1 MIENVLRRVKMEKKE
16 ADRIIGGYVK
26 KLFGFALSR
35 LNNIDEAQELS
46 SQTVCEVYKSLLNSA
61 EIVNIDGYVYRIAKN
76 MYARYIDRG
85 MKYRAVDGIDLL
97 VDESDPMQEFLDQE
111 EFGLLRR
118 EITHLSAIQR
128 SVILHY
134 YFHDLK
140 IREIAKRLGISEN
153 TVKWHLTT
161 SRKELKTGMEK
172 TRTVGTLG
180 IEPIRFCNM
189 GHSGCP
195 GSKGDTSNFLA
206 KSLTQNIAYAA
217 YHQPR
222 TINEIADELGVNP
235 IFVEDEVNVLEEYGF
250 MDRLKGD
257 QFQTHIT
264 IHEANREATAIY
276 REAYQKYVPLFS
288 EKFFA
293 PVLNGITEIPD
304 FVHVPDN
311 DLNAYKWCVMC
322 FLAHK
327 LTAAEINYQ
336 KYQIER
342 PDGGKYRA
350 FANVEVQ
357 ADWEPSD
364 EVSRDKLWSC
374 GDMWRDM
381 EQREWQGWQFNC
393 YWSSRKGDW
402 EENLTSDYEKLDYFL
417 RGELPEVPANI
428 ESYRRLID
436 KGYLIKENGSY
447 QCNVILCDSLQKW
460 YDHIPNAPEEITK
473 LSKEYAQMA
482 TEADLIG
489 QPKHMHEE
497 IRYYGQNSAVSLRTR
512 IMLKLVEMGVLKK
525 PTEAQAKSL
534 LTILFTG
541 K

>member
-1 MIENVLRRVKMEKKE
+1 MEKKE
-16 ADRIIGGYVK
+16 ADRIIGGYVN

-46 SQTVCEVYKSLLNSA
+46 SQTVCEVYKSLLNSG

-85 MKYRAVDGIDLL
+85 MKYRAADGIEQMA
-97 VDESDPMQEFLDQE
+97 DESDPIQEFLDRE

-118 EITHLSAIQR
+118 EITYLSATQR

-140 IREIAKRLGISEN
+140 IREIAERLMISEN
-153 TVKWHLTT
+153 TVKWHLSA

-172 TRTVGTLG
+172 TRTIGTLG
-180 IEPIRFCNM
+180 VEPIRFCNM
-189 GHSGCP
+189 GHSGSP
-195 GSKGDTSNFLA
+195 GSKGDTANFLA

-235 IFVEDEVNVLEEYGF
+235 IFIEDEVKILEEYGF
-250 MDRLKGD
+250 MDRLRGD
-257 QFQTHIT
+257 KFQTHMRIY
-264 IHEANREATAIY
+264 EANRESTAIY
-276 REAYQKYVPLFS
+276 REAYKKYVPLFS

-293 PVLNGITEIPD
+293 PILNGITEIPD

-311 DLNAYKWCVMC
+311 DLNVYKWSLMC
-322 FLAHK
+322 FLAFK
-327 LTAAEINYQ
+327 LAIAETDDQ
-336 KYQIER
+336 KYMVER
-342 PDGGKYRA
+342 PDGGKYTA
-350 FANVEVQ
+350 FASVEVR
-357 ADWEPSD
+357 ANWEPSD
-364 EVSRDKLWSC
+364 DEPYEKFWAC

-381 EQREWQGWQFNC
+381 EQYEWLGWQLNC
-393 YWSSRKGDW
+393 YWSARGGNW
-402 EENLTSDYEKLDYFL
+402 RENLSSDYEKLDYFL
-417 RGELPEVPANI
+417 RGELPEVPANL
-428 ESYRRLID
+428 ESYRRLLE
-436 KGYLIKENGSY
+436 KGYLIKENGDY
-447 QCNVILCDSLQKW
+447 KCNVILCDSYQKW
-460 YDHIPNAPEEITK
+460 NDHIPNASEEITK
-473 LSKEYAQMA
+473 LSKEYVQMVTKA
-482 TEADLIG
+482 ELIG

-497 IRYYGQNSAVSLRTR
+497 LRYYIQNSAVQLRTR
-512 IMLKLVEMGVLKK
+512 IMLRLVKMGVLKE
-525 PTEAQAKSL
+525 PTKAQAKSL